1 MTGDFRLIRGSHI
14 LIDAQSVTVDSLIP
28 RIEDG
33 DEIDIS
39 RVRWVLVIEKEVCNT
54 DIPHLQ
60 HQYAKSL
67 STGSLPPARA
77 NKLPHQGT
85 SRGRDY
91 GHGKL
96 RLCFSIFHRQ
106 GE

>member
-14 LIDAQSVTVDSLIP
+14 LIDAQSATEDSLIP

-39 RVRWVLVIEKEVCNT
+39 RVRWVLVIEKEVRSMER
-54 DIPHLQ
+54 Q
-60 HQYAKSL
+60 HMQRQYAEPL

-77 NKLPHQGT
+77 NKLPHQST
-85 SRGRDY
+85 SRGRNY

-96 RLCFSIFHRQ
+96 RL
-106 GE
+106 